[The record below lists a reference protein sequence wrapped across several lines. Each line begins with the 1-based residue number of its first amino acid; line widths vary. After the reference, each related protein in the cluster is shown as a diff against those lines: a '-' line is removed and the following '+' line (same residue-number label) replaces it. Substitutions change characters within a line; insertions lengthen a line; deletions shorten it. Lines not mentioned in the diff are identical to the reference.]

1 MEHVDSVLSKA
12 GEKVYS
18 VEGENTLRWVLMDYS
33 DLIVHVFDEEVRSFY
48 ALERLWGDAPK
59 IEIKDPVGDR
69 KKRRSALKSVRKVG
83 PSRLK
88 KGKAV

>member
-1 MEHVDSVLSKA
+1 MEHVDSVLSQA
-12 GEKVYS
+12 GEKVFS

-33 DLIVHVFDEEVRSFY
+33 DLIVHVFDEEIRNFY

-59 IEIKDPVGDR
+59 IEIKDPVGER
-69 KKRRSALKSVRKVG
+69 KKRSALKSVRKVG
-83 PSRLK
+83 GSRFL

>member
-1 MEHVDSVLSKA
+1 MEHVDSALSKV

-33 DLIVHVFDEEVRSFY
+33 DLIVHVFDEEIRSFY

-59 IEIKDPVGDR
+59 IEIKDPVGSR
-69 KKRRSALKSVRKVG
+69 KKRSAPKSVRKVVG
-83 PSRLK
+83 SQLK